1 MDTNDIDQASNN
13 ESTQPGDAVQATGM
27 VGDIVLKPNIIRG
40 PGGKFLPGS
49 GGGITRENAKQLLQ
63 ARRDKTAALLRN
75 QIASRAE
82 KSGKLSLPINA
93 GPSAV
98 LAAAGGLLFDE
109 IVLNPDAVARYRLDA
124 WREIG
129 VAAELLGDRREK
141 QPENGVN
148 VSIGADLAREIVAK
162 LLQNR
167 PRDE

>member
-1 MDTNDIDQASNN
+1 MDTNNNDQAQPND
-13 ESTQPGDAVQATGM
+13 TQLPGRVEQATGQI
-27 VGDIVLKPNIIRG
+27 GDIVLKPNIIRG

-49 GGGITRENAKQLLQ
+49 GGGITRDNAKQLLQ

-82 KSGKLSLPINA
+82 KSGRLSLPINA

-109 IVLNPDAVARYRLDA
+109 IVLNSDAVARYRLDA

-141 QPENGVN
+141 QAENGIN
-148 VSIGADLAREIVAK
+148 VSIGVDLAREIVQK
-162 LLQNR
+162 LMQNR
-167 PRDE
+167 QIDE